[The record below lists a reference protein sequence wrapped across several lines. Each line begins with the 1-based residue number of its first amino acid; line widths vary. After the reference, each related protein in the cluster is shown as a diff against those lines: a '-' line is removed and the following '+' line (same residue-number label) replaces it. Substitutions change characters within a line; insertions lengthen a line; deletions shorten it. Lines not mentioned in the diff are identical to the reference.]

1 MVYDAMKF
9 LHILAVVFMSAPLYN
24 LIVVNERVR
33 FGSAPFAVDRYFEN
47 IIKGAAVRCYVY
59 QLTALVTGLLLL
71 PLAGLPWDSLFEN
84 GMLLVKLLLLLALMS
99 LLSVVHFRIQP
110 AIEKL
115 LSQVKE
121 DEIPKEIAER
131 IAPLRMSRKR
141 LAALCLQRFLS
152 CSLLFFHGGS
162 TERRSVLAGCRT
174 HDQSGDRQ
182 KVWSLRLLVNFHAIA
197 LH

>member
-1 MVYDAMKF
+1 MVYDAVKF
-9 LHILAVVFMSAPLYN
+9 FHILAVVFMSAPLYN
-24 LIVVNERVR
+24 LIVVNERIA

-71 PLAGLPWDSLFEN
+71 PLAGLSWDSLFTN
-84 GMLLVKLLLLLALMS
+84 GSLLVKLLLLLALMA

-115 LSQVKE
+115 LSEVKG

-131 IAPLRMSRKR
+131 IAPLRISRKR
-141 LAALCLQRFLS
+141 LAALCLSIVIVIVLLGLQVFTRFGLP
-152 CSLLFFHGGS
+152 LTAVLI
-162 TERRSVLAGCRT
+162 VLA
-174 HDQSGDRQ
+174 
-182 KVWSLRLLVNFHAIA
+182 A
-197 LH
+197 LFSWRVYRSPIRFGWM